1 MDKDKDKDKDIDIDK
16 ANIEIEAA
24 TFRKILAHLKNN
36 PDVQNIELMN
46 LANFCRNCISKW
58 YVSSAE
64 EKGESIDY
72 EKAREM
78 VYGMPYSKWK
88 SLYQTEA
95 TKEQK
100 EAFAKHIEKDHS

>member
-1 MDKDKDKDKDIDIDK
+1 MDKEIS
-16 ANIEIEAA
+16 NIEIEAA
-24 TFRKILAHLKNN
+24 TFRKILDHLKNN

-64 EKGESIDY
+64 ENGKSINY
-72 EKAREM
+72 EEAREM

-88 SLYQTEA
+88 SLHQTEA
-95 TKEQK
+95 TEEQK
-100 EAFAKHIEKDHS
+100 EAFARHLENDH